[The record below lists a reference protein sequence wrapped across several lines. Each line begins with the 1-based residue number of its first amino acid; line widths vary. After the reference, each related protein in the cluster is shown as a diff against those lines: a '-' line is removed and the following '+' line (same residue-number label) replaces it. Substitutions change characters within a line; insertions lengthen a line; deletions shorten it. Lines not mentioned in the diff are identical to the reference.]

1 MIARQKPPFTAIPD
15 PPESVLHESRARFE
29 AGQAD
34 LAQMAQEFGMAL
46 STLKT
51 RIARRWKWRAPT
63 ARKRGKPLVA
73 KRRGRRGD
81 ARTRLNGSVRTVLK
95 RELARLESEFASL
108 PPDGDIER
116 TTRVLAS
123 LVRTLVALARL
134 DGVPARHSTQ
144 VAHAEPETPVDLA
157 RLRDDLARRLGA
169 PDGPGEPA
177 PDTGRS
183 EPA

>member
-1 MIARQKPPFTAIPD
+1 MSARQKPPFTPIPD
-15 PPESVLHESRARFE
+15 PPAPVLHEARARFE

-46 STLKT
+46 STLKG
-51 RIARRWKWRAPT
+51 RIARSWKWRAPS
-63 ARKRGKPLVA
+63 ARKRGKPVA
-73 KRRGRRGD
+73 MRRRGRRGD

-169 PDGPGEPA
+169 PDGPEELA
-177 PDTGRS
+177 PDTG
-183 EPA
+183 EPSAA